1 MRVDLMLQ
9 RWIGILATL
18 LLGWRETWR
27 TRQALVVARDKD
39 SFIVRRDEPVDG
51 AVVATLAPGAPASPE
66 FVRASQRRFI
76 TFELAAD
83 EVAIQRISVPAR
95 AREFLAGIIQNQIER
110 LSPWQG
116 DQVTYG
122 FSAEAKPKD
131 AGTLDVRVLM
141 ASNAVVD
148 AARAELA
155 ATCLVIDRMVV
166 RERNPEAGPPVV
178 VWSRLDSASQQIA
191 ERARRTIAFGIIAV
205 LGLSGGLAAWA
216 QISAASIRSDSD
228 EVAARSATL
237 QRQLQGAHGG
247 PSGTSHDPAERAW
260 QLKEMSASSVAILE
274 VLSRTI
280 PDDAYIT
287 ELTLQNATIRIV
299 GMTSDAPSLIA
310 PLEQS
315 GQFAEVHFFA
325 PTTRGSDG
333 SSFVFHIEGRTTP
346 HPAPPEN

>member
-1 MRVDLMLQ
+1 LRIDLMLR

-18 LLGWRETWR
+18 LLGLRESWR

-39 SFIVRRDEPVDG
+39 SFVVRRGESVDG
-51 AVVATLAPGAPASPE
+51 AVVATLAPGSPASPE
-66 FVRASQRRFI
+66 FVRASHRRFI
-76 TFELAAD
+76 TFELPAD
-83 EVAIQRISVPAR
+83 EVAVQRISVPAR
-95 AREFLAGIIQNQIER
+95 AREFLAGIVRNQIER

-122 FSAEAKPKD
+122 FSAEANPKD

-155 ATCLVIDRMVV
+155 GTGLTIDRMVV
-166 RERNPEAGPPVV
+166 RERGAEAGTPVV

-191 ERARRTIAFGIIAV
+191 ERAGRIIAFGMIAV

-216 QISAASIRSDSD
+216 QISAASIRSDG
-228 EVAARSATL
+228 EEIAGRSAGL
-237 QRQLQGAHGG
+237 QRQLQEAHSG
-247 PSGTSHDPAERAW
+247 PSGASHDPAERAW
-260 QLKEMSASSVAILE
+260 HLKDTSPSSVMILE
-274 VLSRTI
+274 ALSRTI
-280 PDDAYIT
+280 SDSAYLT
-287 ELTLQNATIRIV
+287 ELSLQNTTVRIV

-315 GQFAEVHFFA
+315 GQFADVHFFA
-325 PTTRGSDG
+325 PTTRGPDG
-333 SSFVFHIEGRTTP
+333 SSFVFHIEGRATP
-346 HPAPPEN
+346 HPAAPEN

>member
-1 MRVDLMLQ
+1 VRIDLLLQ

-39 SFIVRRDEPVDG
+39 SFVVRRGETVDG

-66 FVRASQRRFI
+66 FVHSSQRRFI
-76 TFELAAD
+76 TFALAAE

-95 AREFLAGIIQNQIER
+95 AREFLAGIVRNQIER
-110 LSPWQG
+110 LSPWQA
-116 DQVTYG
+116 DQVAYG
-122 FSAEAKPKD
+122 FSAETNPKD

-141 ASNAVVD
+141 ASNAVVE

-155 ATCLVIDRMVV
+155 ATGLTIDRMVV
-166 RERNPEAGPPVV
+166 REHGPEAETPVV
-178 VWSRLDSASQQIA
+178 VWSRLDIATQQIA
-191 ERARRTIAFGIIAV
+191 ERARRSIAFGMIAAI
-205 LGLSGGLAAWA
+205 GLSGGLAAWA

-228 EVAARSATL
+228 EVAARSAAL

-247 PSGTSHDPAERAW
+247 PSGVAHDPAERAW
-260 QLKEMSASSVAILE
+260 QLKEMTPSSVAILE

-280 PDDAYIT
+280 PDNTYIT
-287 ELTLQNATIRIV
+287 ELTLQNATVRIV

-315 GQFAEVHFFA
+315 GQFADVHFFA
-325 PTTRGSDG
+325 PTTRGPDG

-346 HPAPPEN
+346 HSAMPEK